1 MAKGMVLETC
11 SMEMVIST
19 EEPGEMVNIM
29 VKENIDGKQRNQSI
43 KHFILLKLVVKTIW
57 MIK

>member
-1 MAKGMVLETC
+1 MVLETC

-29 VKENIDGKQRNQSI
+29 VKENIDGKQRNQLSKI
-43 KHFILLKLVVKTIW
+43 NKTFYFTKTW